1 MTKPAFMIFGVD
13 VQDMDKFGQYA
24 QGTIPL
30 LEQFGVTVL
39 SATNDID
46 NQHGNWSRE
55 RVTVLKFPS
64 MDQARALWASPD
76 YAPLKALRESC
87 SQSDILLIEGMT
99 DEDPDA
105 VAADTGSSHY
115 VLGFND
121 MLNADWVPEYQAK
134 VPPIAAK
141 WNLTMPC
148 SGDGFEVLDGNFPR
162 QTMVLLQFE
171 SKDAYQ
177 GFWFDPD
184 YLPIKK
190 LREDNTD
197 SDHIAFAGGFDPI

>member
-13 VQDMDKFGQYA
+13 VHDTDKFGQYA
-24 QGTIPL
+24 QGTVPL

-46 NQHGNWSRE
+46 NQHGNWARE

-87 SQSDILLIEGMT
+87 SSSDIMLIEGT
-99 DEDPDA
+99 ADEDPETA
-105 VAADTGSSHY
+105 PADDGSSHY
-115 VLGFND
+115 VLGMND
-121 MLNADWVPEYQAK
+121 MLNPDWVPEYQAK
-134 VPPIAAK
+134 VPAIAAK
-141 WNLTMPC
+141 WGLGALC
-148 SGDGFEVLDGNFPR
+148 SGDGFEVLDGSFPR
-162 QTMVLLQFE
+162 QTMILLQFPSE
-171 SKDAYQ
+171 EAYR
-177 GFWFDPD
+177 GFWWDPD

-197 SDHIAFAGGFDPI
+197 ADHIAFAGGFDPI